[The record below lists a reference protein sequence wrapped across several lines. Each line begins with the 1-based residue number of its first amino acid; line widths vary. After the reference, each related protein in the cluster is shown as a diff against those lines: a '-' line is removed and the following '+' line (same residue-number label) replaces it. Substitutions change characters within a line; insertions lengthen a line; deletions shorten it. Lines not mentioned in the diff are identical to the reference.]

1 KSGAQYSVITS
12 RHHDGV
18 SLWDSKAE
26 KAITTKKDA
35 AAQRDVLTPFIQ
47 ALQKTELKTG
57 IYYSLPD
64 WSHPYYDIKTRSQK
78 RYEIEED
85 PKRWDSF
92 VTYYQT
98 QLEEISQQFKP
109 DLLWFDGDWEHSSEE
124 WKTGETQDL
133 LTRYNPNIIIN
144 SRLDGKGDY
153 DTPEQGIPVVTPES
167 DNWELCYTM
176 NDSWGYQPFDRKYK
190 SPNMIIRTLA
200 DVISM
205 GGNLLLDIGPKE
217 DGSIPEEQVEILEN
231 LGRWTSKHAEAI
243 YKTKAGLPFEN
254 YQGKSALSKDDRK
267 LFLYLEETKDF
278 SKIYGLAT
286 TIKSAKIIGNDR
298 GKVRINQSKNGNVL
312 LEYENVDFDDDV

>member
-1 KSGAQYSVITS
+1 SASSYNPEEWVDLIEKSGAQYSVITS

-124 WKTGETQDL
+124 WKTGETQ
-133 LTRYNPNIIIN
+133 
-144 SRLDGKGDY
+144 
-153 DTPEQGIPVVTPES
+153 
-167 DNWELCYTM
+167 
-176 NDSWGYQPFDRKYK
+176 
-190 SPNMIIRTLA
+190 
-200 DVISM
+200 
-205 GGNLLLDIGPKE
+205 
-217 DGSIPEEQVEILEN
+217 
-231 LGRWTSKHAEAI
+231 
-243 YKTKAGLPFEN
+243 
-254 YQGKSALSKDDRK
+254 
-267 LFLYLEETKDF
+267 
-278 SKIYGLAT
+278 
-286 TIKSAKIIGNDR
+286 
-298 GKVRINQSKNGNVL
+298 
-312 LEYENVDFDDDV
+312 